1 MPGIDVYTPS
11 LALHYLGIGIKRP
24 DMVGPVSPTVFP
36 RYKDYDP
43 SLKISTDKNQGHMG
57 MDTIDISNDRNKAEA
72 NPSFE
77 DTFRFGE
84 GLEDFLFLLTGSYDT
99 PAPAVVGALTA
110 KKYRFYL
117 NSLAPVDLPRAT
129 ILQGYNWKT
138 AKAELYD
145 DVVVNSMEFTLDRT
159 DTPTFKADTVSNYP
173 LFNQTEPTRVFPPV
187 EYRLKASQGKV
198 YLAEVGDSLA
208 TVKATEPLDYTKCTA
223 EFKNNVEASDAGD
236 YGKPKKD
243 KKPFE
248 GTVKITTAFTEALMN
263 LEAEFNTGLETGTNV
278 TEESVYKQVY
288 IEFTGRKIETVSG
301 ADVRSMM
308 GILIPK
314 LDLTDVSTP
323 KAGDDAKDITIEGD
337 IMSNG
342 ISNPYEISLISPLA
356 DLHFSE
362 TAYPVIT
369 A

>member
-1 MPGIDVYTPS
+1 MSGIDVYTPS
-11 LALHYLGIGIKRP
+11 LALHYLGIGIKRA
-24 DMVGPVSPTVFP
+24 DMVGPVSPVVFP

-43 SLKISTDKNQGHMG
+43 SLKIGTDKNQGHMG
-57 MDTIDISNDRNKAEA
+57 IDTIDISNDRNKAEA

-77 DTFRFGE
+77 DTFRFAE
-84 GLEDFLFLLTGSYDT
+84 GLEDFLYLLTGSYDT
-99 PAPAVVGALTA
+99 PVPAVTNALTA
-110 KKYRFYL
+110 KKYKFYL
-117 NSLAPVDLPRAT
+117 NALNPVDLPRAT

-145 DVVVNSMEFTLDRT
+145 DVVVNSMEFTMDRT

-187 EYRLKASQGKV
+187 EYRLKASQSKLYMGD
-198 YLAEVGDSLA
+198 VGDSLA
-208 TVKATEPLDYTKCTA
+208 TLKATDPLDYTKFSA
-223 EFKNNVEASDAGD
+223 EFKNNVSASDAGE

-263 LEAEFNTGLETGTNV
+263 LEAEYNTGSETGTHV
-278 TEESVYKQVY
+278 TEESVYKQIY
-288 IEFTGRKIETVSG
+288 MEYTGRTIETVAG
-301 ADVRSMM
+301 TPVKTMM

-314 LDLTDVSTP
+314 LDLTDVSSP
-323 KAGDDAKDITIEGD
+323 KAGDDTKDITIEGD
-337 IMSNG
+337 IIANG
-342 ISNPYEISLISPLA
+342 LSNPYEITVVSPLA
-356 DLHFSE
+356 DIHFSE
-362 TAYPVIT
+362 VAYPVVT

>member
-1 MPGIDVYTPS
+1 MPGIDVYTPT
-11 LALHYLGIGIKRP
+11 LALHYLGMAIKP
-24 DMVGPVSPTVFP
+24 VDMVGPAAPKVFP

-43 SLKISTDKNQGHMG
+43 SLKIGTDKNQGHMG
-57 MDTIDISNDRNKAEA
+57 MDTIDISNDRNQAEA

-84 GLEDFLFLLTGSYDT
+84 GLEDWIYLLTGSYDG
-99 PAPAVVGALTA
+99 PEPAVLNAVTA
-110 KKYRFYL
+110 KKYKFYL
-117 NSLAPVDLPRAT
+117 DSLNPVDLPRAT

-145 DVVVNSMEFTLDRT
+145 DVVVNSMELTLDRKE
-159 DTPTFKADTVSNYP
+159 TPTFKVDTVSNYP

-187 EYRLKASQGKV
+187 EYRLKSSQGKV
-198 YLAEVGDSLA
+198 WLADVGDSLA
-208 TVKATEPLDYTKCTA
+208 TIKASDPLDYTKCSA
-223 EFKNNVEASDAGD
+223 EFKNNVEASDAGE

-248 GTVKITTAFTEALMN
+248 GNVKITTAFSEALMG
-263 LEAEFNTGLETGTNV
+263 LEAEFNTGSATGTNV

-288 IEFTGRKIETVSG
+288 IEYAGRKIETVAG
-301 ADVRSMM
+301 QDVRAMM

-314 LDLTDVSTP
+314 IDLTDVSSP
-323 KAGDDAKDITIEGD
+323 KAGDDSKDITIEGD
-337 IMSNG
+337 IMNNG
-342 ISNPYEISLISPLA
+342 LSNPYEINIVSPLSA
-356 DLHFSE
+356 LHFGTTE
-362 TAYPVIT
+362 YPVVT